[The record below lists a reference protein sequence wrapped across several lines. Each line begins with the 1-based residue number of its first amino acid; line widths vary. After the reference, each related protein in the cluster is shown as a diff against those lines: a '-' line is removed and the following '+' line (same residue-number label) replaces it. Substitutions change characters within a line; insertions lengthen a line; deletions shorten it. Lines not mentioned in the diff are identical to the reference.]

1 MKLPLFGRLAMVGAA
16 LLLTLSANAAF
27 LDDFLEMD
35 FYTSGDGLITYD
47 TVSGLKIL
55 PQMFGPGDCELES
68 VHPDAAGYLDCNIAE
83 AIPDG
88 FRWMRTD
95 ELESI
100 FDRAIAA
107 GEIEV
112 NGRFIGTA
120 IPLLG
125 EMLGADYFM
134 TCNTGECDTVK
145 ITPHWTFLPGGTWSR
160 ISPDFII
167 SYNGSQLGGP
177 RLLVSSIP
185 IPTTA
190 WLFGSALAGLLAAKK
205 RNSQPL
211 PQC

>member
-1 MKLPLFGRLAMVGAA
+1 MKFPLLGRLTVVGAA
-16 LLLTLSANAAF
+16 LVLSFSANAAF

-55 PQMFGPGDCELES
+55 PQMFGPGDCEPVS
-68 VHPDAAGYLDCNIAE
+68 AHPDATELDCNIAE

-112 NGRFIGTA
+112 TGRFIGTA

-134 TCNTGECDTVK
+134 TCNTGECDTVE
-145 ITPHWTFLPGGTWSR
+145 ITPHWTYLPGGTTSR
-160 ISPDFII
+160 IFPDFNIA
-167 SYNGSQLGGP
+167 YNPAEIYGP

-190 WLFGSALAGLLAAKK
+190 WLFGSALAGLLVIRR
-205 RNSQPL
+205 RNY
-211 PQC
+211 

>member
-1 MKLPLFGRLAMVGAA
+1 MKFPLLGRLTVVGAA
-16 LLLTLSANAAF
+16 LVLSFSANAAF

-47 TVSGLKIL
+47 RVSGLKIL
-55 PQMFGPGDCELES
+55 PQMFGPGDCEPVS
-68 VHPDAAGYLDCNIAE
+68 AHPDATELDCNIAE

-95 ELESI
+95 ELRSI
-100 FDRAIAA
+100 HDRAIAA

-112 NGRFIGTA
+112 TGQFIGTA

-134 TCNTGECDTVK
+134 TCNSGECDTVT
-145 ITPHWTFLPGGTWSR
+145 ITSAWTFLPGGTWSR
-160 ISPDFII
+160 ISPDFNIA
-167 SYNGSQLGGP
+167 YNGAQLGGP

-190 WLFGSALAGLLAAKK
+190 WLFGSALAGLLVIRR
-205 RNSQPL
+205 RNY
-211 PQC
+211 